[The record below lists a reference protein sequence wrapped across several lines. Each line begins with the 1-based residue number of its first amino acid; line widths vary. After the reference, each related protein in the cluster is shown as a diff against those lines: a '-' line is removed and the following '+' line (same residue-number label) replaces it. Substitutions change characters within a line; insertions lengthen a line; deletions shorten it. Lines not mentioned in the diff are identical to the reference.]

1 MQAETS
7 RKQIVV
13 GVLRKG
19 TQVLLSVRQKHQ
31 AYADYWEFPG
41 GKVEAGEDFELALER
56 EFHEEVDIE
65 TRNWQ
70 PLIQIPWDYEHASV
84 MLNVFETEDFVG
96 EPHGKE
102 GQTVAWV
109 ETSDLSGYR
118 FPEANEGIVSAL
130 TLPDA
135 MMITGDFANQEDA
148 LHKLEIALKDGVR
161 LVQLRAK
168 KMEEQAFLAFAKQA
182 IPKVHAHQGKV
193 LINGKPEW
201 LSLLP
206 EADGLQLASTELTHW
221 AQRPVPEE
229 KLLSIS
235 THNELEIA
243 KALELKADIIL
254 LSPVKPTS
262 SHPDME
268 ALGWM
273 GFQSLVQNVPV
284 PVYALG
290 GMKASDISEAKRFGA
305 QGVAAISSFW
315 PTTL

>member
-19 TQVLLSVRQKHQ
+19 SQVLLSVRQKHQ

-56 EFHEEVDIE
+56 EFHEEVGIE

-102 GQTVAWV
+102 GQTVSWV
-109 ETSDLSGYR
+109 ETKDLGDYR

-130 TLPDA
+130 NLPDS
-135 MMITGDFANQEDA
+135 MMITGDFSDQEDA
-148 LHKLEIALKDGVR
+148 LHKLEVALKDGVR

-168 KMEEQAFLAFAKQA
+168 KMDEEAFLSFAKMA
-182 IPKVHAHQGKV
+182 IPKVHGYQGKV
-193 LINGKPEW
+193 LINGKPE
-201 LSLLP
+201 LIDLLP

-221 AQRPVPEE
+221 AQRPIGKE

-235 THNELEIA
+235 THNALEIA

-262 SHPDME
+262 SHPGME

-273 GFQSLVQNVPV
+273 GFQSLAENVPV

-290 GMKASDISEAKRFGA
+290 GMKASDINEAKCFGA

-315 PTTL
+315 PSMF

>member
-1 MQAETS
+1 MQSEQT

-13 GVLRKG
+13 GVLKQE

-41 GKVEAGEDFELALER
+41 GKVEAGETFEEALKR
-56 EFHEEVDIE
+56 EFHEEVGVE
-65 TRNWQ
+65 TENWQ

-84 MLNVFETEDFVG
+84 QLNVFVSESFTG

-102 GQTVAWV
+102 GQQVSWV
-109 ETSDLSGYR
+109 EIDALSDYR
-118 FPEANEGIVSAL
+118 FPEANEGIVTAL
-130 TLPDA
+130 RLPDA
-135 MMITGDFANQEDA
+135 MMITGSFADQQDA
-148 LHKLEIALKDGVR
+148 LVKLDRALLDGVR

-168 KMEEQAFLAFAKQA
+168 NMEEADFIEFAKVA
-182 IPKVHAHQGKV
+182 IHKVHGHQGTV

-201 LSLLP
+201 LDLLP
-206 EADGLQLASTELTHW
+206 EADGLQLASTKLTHW
-221 AQRPVPEE
+221 AERPIGED
-229 KLLSIS
+229 KLLSVS
-235 THNELEIA
+235 THNPLEIA
-243 KALELKADIIL
+243 KALELGANMIL

-268 ALGWM
+268 ALGWLE
-273 GFQSLVQNVPV
+273 FQSLIKNVPV

-290 GMKASDISEAKRFGA
+290 GMKASDIEDAKKFGA

-315 PTTL
+315 PATI